1 MKGNRRE
8 REAGGRT
15 LMKMNKLIVFAT
27 VGFAAVAGFAAEQS
41 DARGKSAAEAYRTV
55 RDESEQLVENLSAA
69 AEELE
74 SLHATYEQSVTSL
87 LGLAEAMDDVSA
99 KLLVVSGAILETGS
113 RFSEYG
119 KIESRL
125 FWAC

>member
-69 AEELE
+69 AEDLP
-74 SLHATYEQSVTSL
+74 LGSVASSVCL
-87 LGLAEAMDDVSA
+87 VSA
-99 KLLVVSGAILETGS
+99 FRCCSLRMARSYTCSHGQSRDPRIQGAAI
-113 RFSEYG
+113 
-119 KIESRL
+119 
-125 FWAC
+125 AA